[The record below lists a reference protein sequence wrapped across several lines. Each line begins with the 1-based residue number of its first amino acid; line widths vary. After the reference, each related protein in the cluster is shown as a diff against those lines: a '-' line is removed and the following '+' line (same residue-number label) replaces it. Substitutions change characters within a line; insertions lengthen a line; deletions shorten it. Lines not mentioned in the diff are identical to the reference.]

1 MSELLVVE
9 PSAKYADDV
18 DDYLWMEN
26 SQIAYFQALCS
37 FAQVV
42 QYEEVDKLRE
52 QGYTAIVQHILILC
66 FFDNIT
72 DVNSD
77 KEIQFFFEFLIC
89 HLSTDLLNQNGQ
101 TFS

>member
-18 DDYLWMEN
+18 DGYLWMEN

-42 QYEEVDKLRE
+42 
-52 QGYTAIVQHILILC
+52 
-66 FFDNIT
+66 
-72 DVNSD
+72 
-77 KEIQFFFEFLIC
+77 
-89 HLSTDLLNQNGQ
+89 
-101 TFS
+101 